1 MVFFGLFNF
10 EWHSLS
16 ILGFRFYSDR
26 LYSKTIVFFF
36 FNFFSLIFF
45 WHQKSGWTVDFIVH
59 RGVARE
65 MLVSDF
71 ILNYG

>member
-1 MVFFGLFNF
+1 MA
-10 EWHSLS
+10 SLS

-26 LYSKTIVFFF
+26 LLVKPFFFSTLVFFV
-36 FNFFSLIFF
+36 